1 VTRVLRRWAPWVLL
15 VLVLGGALVVGVHR
29 SSHPTLEQRTLS
41 IAGKVR
47 CPVCEGQS
55 AAQSSTPA
63 SLEIRQIINQDLRK
77 GESQGQILHSLT
89 QSYGTQ
95 ILESPP
101 TNGVTLW
108 VWVLPVVVAAGA
120 VIGLVL
126 GFRHWRLVGSGATRR
141 GRPGRGGG
149 GPGSGGGGP
158 AGGRRAA
165 PADEDAV
172 RAALEAAD
180 RPSHSSE
187 PATPVDE
194 PGTPVGPPA
203 TVAAERG

>member
-1 VTRVLRRWAPWVLL
+1 VTRALRRWAPWALL
-15 VLVLGGALVVGVHR
+15 VLVLGAALVVGVHR
-29 SSHPTLEQRTLS
+29 SSHPSLEQRTLS

-55 AAQSSTPA
+55 AAQSTTPA

-77 GESQGQILHSLT
+77 GEAQAQILHNLT
-89 QSYGTQ
+89 ASYGTQ

-120 VIGLVL
+120 VMGLVL
-126 GFRHWRLVGSGATRR
+126 GFRHWRSGSR
-141 GRPGRGGG
+141 GGPGRQGRHGPGRG
-149 GPGSGGGGP
+149 PGRT
-158 AGGRRAA
+158 GGRRAE

-172 RAALEAAD
+172 RVALAEAGSRAAGRD
-180 RPSHSSE
+180 RLAS
-187 PATPVDE
+187 VRE
-194 PGTPVGPPA
+194 PG
-203 TVAAERG
+203 

>member
-1 VTRVLRRWAPWVLL
+1 VSRALRRWAPWVLL
-15 VLVLGGALVVGVHR
+15 VLVLGGALVIGVHR

-55 AAQSSTPA
+55 AAQSTTPA

-77 GESQGQILHSLT
+77 GESQAQILHHLT

-101 TNGVTLW
+101 ANGVTLW
-108 VWVLPVVVAAGA
+108 VWVLPVVIAAGA
-120 VIGLVL
+120 VIGLML
-126 GFRHWRLVGSGATRR
+126 GFRHWRI
-141 GRPGRGGG
+141 GGG
-149 GPGSGGGGP
+149 GTDRRRGSRPGGRPGP

-165 PADEDAV
+165 PADEEAV
-172 RAALEAAD
+172 RAALAD
-180 RPSHSSE
+180 AGQRTSDRESLNQRRE
-187 PATPVDE
+187 PMAPQREPLAPVRE
-194 PGTPVGPPA
+194 PG
-203 TVAAERG
+203 

>member
-1 VTRVLRRWAPWVLL
+1 VSRALRRWAPWVLL
-15 VLVLGGALVVGVHR
+15 VLVLAGALIIGVHR

-55 AAQSSTPA
+55 AAQSTTPA

-77 GESQGQILHSLT
+77 GESQTQILHNLT

-101 TNGVTLW
+101 TDGVTLW
-108 VWVLPVVVAAGA
+108 VWVLPVVIAAGA
-120 VIGLVL
+120 VVGLML
-126 GFRHWRLVGSGATRR
+126 GFRHWRIGGADRRRGSG
-141 GRPGRGGG
+141 PGD
-149 GPGSGGGGP
+149 GPGP

-172 RAALEAAD
+172 RAALAEAGNRISGRERVAPG
-180 RPSHSSE
+180 R
-187 PATPVDE
+187 E
-194 PGTPVGPPA
+194 PG
-203 TVAAERG
+203 